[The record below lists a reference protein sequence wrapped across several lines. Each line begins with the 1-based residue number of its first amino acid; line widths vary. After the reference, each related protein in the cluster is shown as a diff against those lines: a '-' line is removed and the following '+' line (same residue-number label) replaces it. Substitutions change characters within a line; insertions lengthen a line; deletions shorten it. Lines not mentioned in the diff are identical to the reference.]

1 MSIKYFILLTVAG
14 SLLTGSDTLNYT
26 VKFWKIPCVYLTIT
40 TSENNQESNRRIV
53 FTTKTAKLFDFFFSV
68 NNFYSTTFDPI
79 TYQIKKY
86 EKKINQSN
94 LKQKMVIEWDSEKT
108 GYWYKK
114 TFFNRPPETH
124 NIFSLFVRG
133 RESTIDEIDTK
144 QWYLDHEGTLMTAR
158 YLWVDSTIIK
168 LGDTDYPVNHYR
180 FDIFETGNKKNINLK
195 MTDIFSWGITLD
207 NCTRQLWIE
216 RDGKK
221 RILKAKVNVRG
232 FTLTAELDND

>member
-1 MSIKYFILLTVAG
+1 MLIKFFILLTVAG
-14 SLLTGSDTLNYT
+14 SILTGSDSLSYT
-26 VKFWKIPCVYLTIT
+26 VKFWEIPCVYLTIT

-53 FTTKTAKLFDFFFSV
+53 FTTKTVKPFDFFFSV
-68 NNFYSTTFDPI
+68 NNFYLTTFDAI
-79 TYQIKKY
+79 TYQMKRY

-94 LKQKMVIEWDSEKT
+94 LKQKMVIEWDSEKN
-108 GYWYKK
+108 GYWYEK
-114 TFFNRPPETH
+114 TFFNHPSETH

-133 RESTIDEIDTK
+133 QESTIDEIDTK

-168 LGDTDYPVNHYR
+168 LGDIDYPVNHYR
-180 FDIFETGNKKNINLK
+180 FDIIETGNKKNINLK
-195 MTDIFSWGITLD
+195 MTDIFSWGIILD

-221 RILKAKVNVRG
+221 RILKAQVNVRG
-232 FTLTAELDND
+232 FSLTAELDND